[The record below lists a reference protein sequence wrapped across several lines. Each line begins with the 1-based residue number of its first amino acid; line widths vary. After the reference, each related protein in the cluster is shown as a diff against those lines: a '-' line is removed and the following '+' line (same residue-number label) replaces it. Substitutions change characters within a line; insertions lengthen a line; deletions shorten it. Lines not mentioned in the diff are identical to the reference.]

1 MRAENAD
8 AGDTGKPN
16 DRKGENA
23 AMKITVASGKGGTG
37 KTTVAVNL
45 AVTAMNYFDNV
56 QYVDCDV
63 EEPDGR
69 LFLKPRIDK
78 TDPAE
83 VMVPV
88 IDMARCDLCG
98 RCAGTCRFNALLV
111 TKKDVMVFPELCH
124 ACGACMIACPRGA
137 IGESPRAIGVI
148 ETGTAAADNGGPDG
162 RRIDYRA
169 GVLNVGEHMATPLVK
184 STKDGAIENGLAILD
199 ASPGTSCPVIEA
211 VRDSDYVIL
220 VTEPTPFGLSDLT
233 LAVEMTKSLGVAAGI
248 IINRSQGTDDGL
260 TRYIESENL
269 PVLGEIPLRRETAE
283 MISRGKIVV
292 NEDGEMK
299 KLFEAIIPALLSTRE
314 KGV

>member
-1 MRAENAD
+1 
-8 AGDTGKPN
+8 
-16 DRKGENA
+16 
-23 AMKITVASGKGGTG
+23 MKIAVASGKGGTG

-45 AVTAMNYFDNV
+45 AVAALDYFDNV

-69 LFLKPRIDK
+69 LFLKPHIEK
-78 TDPAE
+78 TQPAE

-98 RCAGTCRFNALLV
+98 RCAEACRFNALLV
-111 TKKDVMVFPELCH
+111 TKKDVLVFPELCH
-124 ACGACMIACPRGA
+124 ACGGCMIACPHGA
-137 IGESPRAIGVI
+137 IGEAPRAIGVI
-148 ETGTAAADNGGPDG
+148 ETGTADAGNGTAAG

-184 STKDGAIENGLAILD
+184 STKDGACETGIAILD

-220 VTEPTPFGLSDLT
+220 VTEPTPFGLSDLR

-248 IINRSQGTDDGL
+248 IINRSQGTDDAL
-260 TRYIESENL
+260 SRYIQSENL
-269 PVLGEIPLRRETAE
+269 TVLGEIPLKRETAE
-283 MISRGKIVV
+283 MISRGKIVI
-292 NEDGEMK
+292 NEDGHMK
-299 KLFEAIIPALLSTRE
+299 KLFENIIQALSITRE